1 MKISKGDKNH
11 SQLKKITTPTTHP
24 YYNDGIKMIRTCAK
38 IRCGPISAGSML
50 PRMVASNRHVI
61 NRTNTLRF
69 NSTESA
75 AAATPAAKA
84 EDVGELPSEK
94 IVAIVDSISQLTLL
108 ETSELIKH
116 LQKKLNLPESSGM
129 MMNPGMMMQGQG
141 AVAGASAA
149 GKDAGD
155 SAAAAEEE
163 EKATFT
169 VKLASFDTKSKAKV
183 IKEIK
188 SLLGLSLVEAKKFV
202 EAAPRVVK
210 EHLGKEESEALKT
223 KLESLGAKVEL
234 D

>member
-1 MKISKGDKNH
+1 
-11 SQLKKITTPTTHP
+11 
-24 YYNDGIKMIRTCAK
+24 MIRTCAK
-38 IRCGPISAGSML
+38 IRCRPASAVSML
-50 PRMVASNRHVI
+50 PKMSTSNLVM
-61 NRTNTLRF
+61 NRAIALRN
-69 NSTESA
+69 NSTDA
-75 AAATPAAKA
+75 APPAAKV
-84 EDVGELPSEK
+84 EDAGELPSEK
-94 IVAIVDSISQLTLL
+94 IVAIVDSISQLSLL

-116 LQKKLNLPESSGM
+116 LQKKLNLPESNGM

-141 AVAGASAA
+141 AVAGAVGGA
-149 GKDAGD
+149 GGAGSKEGGD

-169 VKLASFDTKSKAKV
+169 VKLASFDAKSKAKV

>member
-1 MKISKGDKNH
+1 
-11 SQLKKITTPTTHP
+11 
-24 YYNDGIKMIRTCAK
+24 MIRTCTK

-50 PRMVASNRHVI
+50 PRMMASNHVI
-61 NRTNTLRF
+61 KRANTLRY
-69 NSTESA
+69 NSTETA
-75 AAATPAAKA
+75 AAPAAKS
-84 EDVGELPSEK
+84 EEVGELPSEK

-129 MMNPGMMMQGQG
+129 IMNPGMMMQGQG
-141 AVAGASAA
+141 AVAGGAA
-149 GKDAGD
+149 GKDSGD
-155 SAAAAEEE
+155 SAAAPEEE

-183 IKEIK
+183 IKEMK

-210 EHLGKEESEALKT
+210 EHLGKEESEALKA
-223 KLESLGAKVEL
+223 KLEALGAKIEL